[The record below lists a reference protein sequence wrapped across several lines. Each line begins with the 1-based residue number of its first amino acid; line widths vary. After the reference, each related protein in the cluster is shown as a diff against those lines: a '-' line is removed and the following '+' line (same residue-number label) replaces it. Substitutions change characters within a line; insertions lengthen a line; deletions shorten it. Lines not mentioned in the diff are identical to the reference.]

1 MLRIPTVKEKQ
12 CTISRQASLTYSSF
26 GLLAGRNSGF
36 NDRSSL
42 RSCLLVKKLS
52 GLTSSC
58 CRREG
63 DGIRSRSPVYREP
76 SGGRVDSCRPQFRF
90 TFSKGLNHCPSKK
103 IAAGACSVA
112 QTHPN
117 SIVTSACVVCYAWPL
132 STSVTTGVAVP
143 LMKGQA

>member
-1 MLRIPTVKEKQ
+1 MAVGSIVV
-12 CTISRQASLTYSSF
+12 A
-26 GLLAGRNSGF
+26 
-36 NDRSSL
+36 RSS
-42 RSCLLVKKLS
+42 
-52 GLTSSC
+52 
-58 CRREG
+58 
-63 DGIRSRSPVYREP
+63 DSR
-76 SGGRVDSCRPQFRF
+76 FR
-90 TFSKGLNHCPSKK
+90 KAALNHCPSKK